1 MMASATSSLI
11 ALIDRPAPGIAVV
24 TLNRPEVRN
33 ALSIALIERLLDV
46 FSALSEER
54 DLRALIL
61 TGAGEHAFCAGADLR
76 ERRSLPSEDR
86 SVHTELINSLA
97 DAIALF
103 PTPVIAAIH
112 GYALAGGFELAL
124 ACDLRIAATDTVV
137 GLPEV
142 KIGIFPGAGGL
153 VRLPKLAGSSVAKDL
168 IYTGRQ
174 VEADEAFELGLLD
187 RVVPLPDVLPT
198 AVRLAETIAANAPL
212 AVRAA
217 KQALHDSEGLPEPA
231 AHRVVNEHRRTL
243 DHTHDYEEGLAA
255 FAERRKPRFEGH

>member
-1 MMASATSSLI
+1 MASTTSSLV
-11 ALIDRPAPGIAVV
+11 ALIDKPAPGIAVI

-46 FSALSEER
+46 LSVLSEER

-61 TGAGEHAFCAGADLR
+61 TGAGEYAFCAGADLH
-76 ERRSLPSEDR
+76 ERRLLAPEDR
-86 SVHTELINSLA
+86 GQHTELINSLA
-97 DAIALF
+97 DAVAYF

-112 GYALAGGFELAL
+112 GYALAGGLELAL
-124 ACDLRIAATDTVV
+124 ACDLRVASNDAVV

-153 VRLPKLAGSSVAKDL
+153 VRLPRLVGSSTAKDL

-174 VEADEAFELGLLD
+174 IAADEAFELGLID
-187 RVVPLPDVLPT
+187 RVVPGRDVMSAAL
-198 AVRLAETIAANAPL
+198 RLAEQVAANAPL

-217 KQALHDSEGLPEPA
+217 KQALRGSEGLAERA
-231 AHRVVNEHRRTL
+231 AHRVVNEHRRPL
-243 DHTHDYEEGLAA
+243 DLTRDYEEGLAA
-255 FAERRKPRFEGH
+255 FAERRKPKFEGR